1 MPSSPN
7 PARTHILFVCVGN
20 SCRSQMA
27 EAFANHWGRGRIRA
41 WSAGSSPLG
50 RIVPPTYDVM
60 AEKGLSLDGQ
70 WSKGLHDVPLDD
82 MDVIVSMGCEVYC
95 PVPPGFKGRVAEWD
109 IPDPYGGKLE
119 SYREVRDGIEKQIR
133 ELLEELDS
141 QSQPGARP
149 ARAPQTRVSSKDPR
163 PGRS

>member
-1 MPSSPN
+1 MM
-7 PARTHILFVCVGN
+7 PARGQAEPTNVLFVCVGN

-50 RIVPPTYDVM
+50 RIVPAIYDVM
-60 AEKGLSLDGQ
+60 TEKGLSLDGQ

-95 PVPPGFKGRVAEWD
+95 PVPPGFKGRVVEWD

-119 SYREVRDGIEKQIR
+119 SYREARDGIEKQVR
-133 ELLEELDS
+133 QLLAQLFLPESE
-141 QSQPGARP
+141 ATP

-163 PGRS
+163 PGP